1 MPFHRRLLR
10 KIIPKEIRKPISKV
24 TQAIEEK
31 ILDPVSEVTEKIEDA
46 VRPVTDPVRKFVS
59 KAIPKEL
66 KPLLRTGIA
75 VAGASG
81 GPITAFLT
89 SAAYDAYLQK
99 LMTDPDAADTDIDFL
114 AALQS
119 GLGGSIKAASAL
131 PTKTGADISDPF
143 STAYKG
149 LDTPV
154 VSTPTGQP
162 PISGIQA
169 SVPTSAPITT
179 ASLSTDAAKQ
189 LLTEG
194 TINTADK
201 ISNIAI
207 KGAQEAAPF
216 LTAPTMDTFAGSLT
230 EGLKQT
236 GKLATGLSA
245 LQTPTVVRDTMQA
258 IEEQEDALAASEAA
272 QKANYDALQEQ
283 RVASMLGSFERAGFE
298 PEETQREIE
307 EEGLTVSLEEVQ
319 DYFNKV
325 RQFVAKGGRIGFQDG
340 SRGDLKAAVESFIRD
355 FPQFEDLEGV
365 ELYKKMEEKGYLSD
379 RDELSQ
385 GGRIGFQEGT
395 QEGPMTMGMGIGKY
409 IEEERIRR
417 KMLDRVKRMMNE
429 KAFNMQQDLPGPV
442 MRNLNMLNPF
452 DKDPTGQQ
460 EIFDMKNR
468 YMDTMDAM
476 RDQGIER
483 AKEMNKKLEKFMPAP
498 KQDFESYVNMI
509 DKNFPARN
517 NTEGRAFANEGG
529 RMTPEGDPISPDVPP
544 GMQMDLRGGGFIP
557 LGTKPRAD
565 DVPAMVGKNEFVL
578 NDRAVSGIGKM
589 LTGNPDPRA
598 GARALYELQENMEAI
613 V

>member
-10 KIIPKEIRKPISKV
+10 KIIPKEIREPISKV

-81 GPITAFLT
+81 GPLTAFLT

-201 ISNIAI
+201 IANIAI

-340 SRGDLKAAVESFIRD
+340 
-355 FPQFEDLEGV
+355 
-365 ELYKKMEEKGYLSD
+365 
-379 RDELSQ
+379 
-385 GGRIGFQEGT
+385 T

-417 KMLDRVKRMMNE
+417 KMLDRIKRMMNE

-517 NTEGRAFANEGG
+517 NTEGRQFANQGG

>member
-10 KIIPKEIRKPISKV
+10 KIIPKEIREPISKV

-46 VRPVTDPVRKFVS
+46 VRPVTDPVRKFIS

-201 ISNIAI
+201 IANIAI

-216 LTAPTMDTFAGSLT
+216 LTAPTMDTFAMSLPDFT
-230 EGLKQT
+230 KQALKFSTGMGAIQLPQTVENIKEG
-236 GKLATGLSA
+236 
-245 LQTPTVVRDTMQA
+245 
-258 IEEQEDALAASEAA
+258 IEDQEAA
-272 QKANYDALQEQ
+272 VAATEAAEKANYDELQRQ

-340 SRGDLKAAVESFIRD
+340 
-355 FPQFEDLEGV
+355 
-365 ELYKKMEEKGYLSD
+365 
-379 RDELSQ
+379 
-385 GGRIGFQEGT
+385 T

-417 KMLDRVKRMMNE
+417 KMLDRIKRMMNE

-452 DKDPTGQQ
+452 DKDPTGEQ

>member
-1 MPFHRRLLR
+1 MGLRRFLR
-10 KIIPKEIRKPISKV
+10 RVIPREIREPI
-24 TQAIEEK
+24 
-31 ILDPVSEVTEKIEDA
+31 SEVTEAIEDKVLDPISDVTEKLEDA

-66 KPLLRTGIA
+66 KPLIRTGIA

-81 GPITAFLT
+81 GPLTAFL
-89 SAAYDAYLQK
+89 SAAAYDAYLQK

-119 GLGGSIKAASAL
+119 GLGGAIKATAAL
-131 PTKTGADISDPF
+131 PMAEPSQVLSGAR
-143 STAYKG
+143 G
-149 LDTPV
+149 
-154 VSTPTGQP
+154 
-162 PISGIQA
+162 
-169 SVPTSAPITT
+169 APGTVAT
-179 ASLSTDAAKQ
+179 EALSTGDTLK
-189 LLTEG
+189 
-194 TINTADK
+194 
-201 ISNIAI
+201 NIAI

-236 GKLATGLSA
+236 GKLATGLST
-245 LQTPTVVRDTMQA
+245 LQTPTIVRDTMQA
-258 IEEQEDALAASEAA
+258 IEDQEDALAASEAA

-340 SRGDLKAAVESFIRD
+340 
-355 FPQFEDLEGV
+355 
-365 ELYKKMEEKGYLSD
+365 
-379 RDELSQ
+379 
-385 GGRIGFQEGT
+385 T

-452 DKDPTGQQ
+452 AKDPTGEQ
-460 EIFDMKNR
+460 EIFNMKNR

-483 AKEMNKKLEKFMPAP
+483 AKEMNKMLEKFMPAP

-517 NTEGRAFANEGG
+517 NTEGRQFANQGG

>member
-1 MPFHRRLLR
+1 MPFHRKLLR

-31 ILDPVSEVTEKIEDA
+31 ILDPVSDVTEKIEDA
-46 VRPVTDPVRKFVS
+46 VRPVTDPVRKFIS
-59 KAIPKEL
+59 KAIPKEI

-75 VAGASG
+75 VAGAAAG
-81 GPITAFLT
+81 GPLTAFLS

-99 LMTDPDAADTDIDFL
+99 LMTDPDAADTDIDFM

-119 GLGGSIKAASAL
+119 GLGGAITSTAAL
-131 PTKTGADISDPF
+131 PMA
-143 STAYKG
+143 
-149 LDTPV
+149 
-154 VSTPTGQP
+154 TPTTV
-162 PISGIQA
+162 SA
-169 SVPTSAPITT
+169 NVPFANPQLTT
-179 ASLSTDAAKQ
+179 ADTLK
-189 LLTEG
+189 
-194 TINTADK
+194 
-201 ISNIAI
+201 NIAI
-207 KGAQEAAPF
+207 QGAQEIAPF

-236 GKLATGLSA
+236 GKLATGLST
-245 LQTPTVVRDTMQA
+245 LQTPTVIRNTMQG
-258 IEEQEDALAASEAA
+258 IEDQEDAMAASEAA
-272 QKANYDALQEQ
+272 TKANYDELQKQ

-319 DYFNKV
+319 DYFNQA
-325 RQFVAKGGRIGFQDG
+325 RQFVARGGRIGFQDG
-340 SRGDLKAAVESFIRD
+340 S
-355 FPQFEDLEGV
+355 
-365 ELYKKMEEKGYLSD
+365 
-379 RDELSQ
+379 
-385 GGRIGFQEGT
+385 
-395 QEGPMTMGMGIGKY
+395 QEGPMTMEMGIGRY
-409 IEEERIRR
+409 IEEEKIRR
-417 KMLDRVKRMMNE
+417 KMLDRIQRMMGE
-429 KAFNMQQDLPGPV
+429 KEFNMQQDLPGP
-442 MRNLNMLNPF
+442 MRRNLNMLNPF

-460 EIFDMKNR
+460 AIFDMKNR
-468 YMDTMDAM
+468 YMDTMDTM
-476 RDQGIER
+476 RQQGINR
-483 AKEMNKKLEKFMPAP
+483 AKDFNKILEQMPAP

-517 NTEGRAFANEGG
+517 NTEGRQFANQGG
-529 RMTPEGDPISPDVPP
+529 RMTPEGDPISPDVPK

-598 GARALYELQENMEAI
+598 GARALYELQENMEAM

>member
-10 KIIPKEIRKPISKV
+10 KIIPKEIREPISKV

-81 GPITAFLT
+81 GPLTAFLT

-201 ISNIAI
+201 IANIAI

-340 SRGDLKAAVESFIRD
+340 
-355 FPQFEDLEGV
+355 
-365 ELYKKMEEKGYLSD
+365 
-379 RDELSQ
+379 
-385 GGRIGFQEGT
+385 T

-417 KMLDRVKRMMNE
+417 KMLDRIKRMMNE

-452 DKDPTGQQ
+452 DKDPTGEQ

-517 NTEGRAFANEGG
+517 NTEGRQFANQGG
-529 RMTPEGDPISPDVPP
+529 RMTPEGDPISPDVPK

>member
-1 MPFHRRLLR
+1 MPGHRKFFR
-10 KIIPKEIRKPISKV
+10 KIIPKEIRRPISKV

-81 GPITAFLT
+81 GPLTAFLT

-99 LMTDPDAADTDIDFL
+99 LMTDPDAADTDVDFL

-119 GLGGSIKAASAL
+119 GLGGTIKATAAL
-131 PTKTGADISDPF
+131 PMAETATGVSAR
-143 STAYKG
+143 TAS
-149 LDTPV
+149 LP
-154 VSTPTGQP
+154 S
-162 PISGIQA
+162 
-169 SVPTSAPITT
+169 
-179 ASLSTDAAKQ
+179 ASLSTGDTLK
-189 LLTEG
+189 
-194 TINTADK
+194 
-201 ISNIAI
+201 NIAI
-207 KGAQEAAPF
+207 KGAQEVTPF
-216 LTAPTMDTFAGSLT
+216 LTGPTMDTFAGSLT

-340 SRGDLKAAVESFIRD
+340 
-355 FPQFEDLEGV
+355 
-365 ELYKKMEEKGYLSD
+365 
-379 RDELSQ
+379 
-385 GGRIGFQEGT
+385 T

-417 KMLDRVKRMMNE
+417 KMLDRIKRMMNE

>member
-1 MPFHRRLLR
+1 MPGHRKFFR
-10 KIIPKEIRKPISKV
+10 KIIPKEIREPISKV

-81 GPITAFLT
+81 GPLTAFLT

-99 LMTDPDAADTDIDFL
+99 LMTDPDADDTDVDFL

-119 GLGGSIKAASAL
+119 GLGGSIKATAAL
-131 PTKTGADISDPF
+131 PMAETATGVSAR
-143 STAYKG
+143 TAS
-149 LDTPV
+149 LP
-154 VSTPTGQP
+154 S
-162 PISGIQA
+162 
-169 SVPTSAPITT
+169 
-179 ASLSTDAAKQ
+179 ASLSTGDTLK
-189 LLTEG
+189 
-194 TINTADK
+194 
-201 ISNIAI
+201 NIAI
-207 KGAQEAAPF
+207 KGAQEVAPF

-307 EEGLTVSLEEVQ
+307 EEGLNVSLEEVQ

-325 RQFVAKGGRIGFQDG
+325 RQFVAKGGRIGFQD
-340 SRGDLKAAVESFIRD
+340 
-355 FPQFEDLEGV
+355 
-365 ELYKKMEEKGYLSD
+365 
-379 RDELSQ
+379 
-385 GGRIGFQEGT
+385 GT

-417 KMLDRVKRMMNE
+417 KMLDRIKRMMNE

-483 AKEMNKKLEKFMPAP
+483 AKEMNKMLEKFMPAP

-517 NTEGRAFANEGG
+517 NTEGRQFANQGG

-589 LTGNPDPRA
+589 ITGNPDPRA

>member
-1 MPFHRRLLR
+1 MPFHRKILR
-10 KIIPKEIRKPISKV
+10 KIIPKEIREPISRFTESIEDKV
-24 TQAIEEK
+24 
-31 ILDPVSEVTEKIEDA
+31 LDPISNVTEKLEDA

-66 KPLLRTGIA
+66 KPLIRTGIA

-81 GPITAFLT
+81 GPLTAFLT

-99 LMTDPDAADTDIDFL
+99 LMTDPDAADTDVDFL

-119 GLGGSIKAASAL
+119 GLGGAIKATAAL
-131 PTKTGADISDPF
+131 PMAEPTTVSANVPFADPQLTTG
-143 STAYKG
+143 
-149 LDTPV
+149 DT
-154 VSTPTGQP
+154 
-162 PISGIQA
+162 
-169 SVPTSAPITT
+169 
-179 ASLSTDAAKQ
+179 LK
-189 LLTEG
+189 
-194 TINTADK
+194 
-201 ISNIAI
+201 NIAI

-236 GKLATGLSA
+236 GKLATGLST
-245 LQTPTVVRDTMQA
+245 LQTPTIVRDTMQA
-258 IEEQEDALAASEAA
+258 IEDQEDALAASEAA

-340 SRGDLKAAVESFIRD
+340 
-355 FPQFEDLEGV
+355 
-365 ELYKKMEEKGYLSD
+365 
-379 RDELSQ
+379 
-385 GGRIGFQEGT
+385 T

-452 DKDPTGQQ
+452 DKDPTGEQ
-460 EIFDMKNR
+460 EIFNMKNR

-483 AKEMNKKLEKFMPAP
+483 AKEMNKMLEKFMPAP

>member
-1 MPFHRRLLR
+1 MSLR
-10 KIIPKEIRKPISKV
+10 KFLRRVIPREIREPISKV
-24 TQAIEEK
+24 TES
-31 ILDPVSEVTEKIEDA
+31 LEDA
-46 VRPVTDPVRKFVS
+46 VRPVTDPARKFIS

-66 KPLLRTGIA
+66 KPFLSSGIAIATGAFGGPAGAFLRTAI
-75 VAGASG
+75 
-81 GPITAFLT
+81 I
-89 SAAYDAYLQK
+89 DAMLQK
-99 LMTDPDAADTDIDFL
+99 TMTDPDAQDTGISLAQSLTAGAGGALKSAASLPKIELGKQIGPRPIDFEKL
-114 AALQS
+114 TIGDKLTN
-119 GLGGSIKAASAL
+119 LGIEA
-131 PTKTGADISDPF
+131 
-143 STAYKG
+143 
-149 LDTPV
+149 
-154 VSTPTGQP
+154 GQM
-162 PISGIQA
+162 
-169 SVPTSAPITT
+169 V
-179 ASLSTDAAKQ
+179 
-189 LLTEG
+189 E
-194 TINTADK
+194 
-201 ISNIAI
+201 
-207 KGAQEAAPF
+207 PF
-216 LTAPTMDTFAGSLT
+216 LTAPNLDMSLPDI
-230 EGLKQT
+230 GKQALKYS
-236 GKLATGLSA
+236 TGLS
-245 LQTPTVVRDTMQA
+245 TIQA
-258 IEEQEDALAASEAA
+258 PQLAEDIKKAAKTEQDAIAASEAA
-272 QKANYDALQEQ
+272 QKANYDELQKQ

-307 EEGLTVSLEEVQ
+307 EEGLTVSLADVQ

-325 RQFVAKGGRIGFQDG
+325 RQFVSKGGRIGFATGSGNEDDRDEISFNLFGKPYIELDLDEREELKEEMIRLRHKSATGGRIGFQD
-340 SRGDLKAAVESFIRD
+340 
-355 FPQFEDLEGV
+355 
-365 ELYKKMEEKGYLSD
+365 
-379 RDELSQ
+379 
-385 GGRIGFQEGT
+385 GT
-395 QEGPMTMGMGIGKY
+395 QEGPMTMGMGIGNY

-417 KMLDRVKRMMNE
+417 KMLDRVKRMMDA

-460 EIFDMKNR
+460 EIFNMKNR

>member
-1 MPFHRRLLR
+1 MSLR
-10 KIIPKEIRKPISKV
+10 KFLRKVVPREIREPISKV
-24 TQAIEEK
+24 TES
-31 ILDPVSEVTEKIEDA
+31 LEDA
-46 VRPVTDPVRKFVS
+46 VRPVTDPARKFIS
-59 KAIPKEL
+59 KAIPKEI
-66 KPLLRTGIA
+66 KPFLSSGIALATGAFGGPAGAFLRTAI
-75 VAGASG
+75 
-81 GPITAFLT
+81 I
-89 SAAYDAYLQK
+89 DAMLQK
-99 LMTDPDAADTDIDFL
+99 AMIDPDAEDTGISL
-114 AALQS
+114 AQSLTAGTGGAL
-119 GLGGSIKAASAL
+119 KAASAL
-131 PTKTGADISDPF
+131 PMAKSGELVLSGPRGAPGTVATQTSLSMGDKL
-143 STAYKG
+143 AN
-149 LDTPV
+149 L
-154 VSTPTGQP
+154 
-162 PISGIQA
+162 GIQA
-169 SVPTSAPITT
+169 GQMV
-179 ASLSTDAAKQ
+179 
-189 LLTEG
+189 E
-194 TINTADK
+194 
-201 ISNIAI
+201 
-207 KGAQEAAPF
+207 PF
-216 LTAPTMDTFAGSLT
+216 LTSPNLDMSLPDI
-230 EGLKQT
+230 GKQALKYS
-236 GKLATGLSA
+236 TGLS
-245 LQTPTVVRDTMQA
+245 TIQA
-258 IEEQEDALAASEAA
+258 PQLAEDIKKAAKTEQDAIAASEAA
-272 QKANYDALQEQ
+272 QKANYDELQKQ

-307 EEGLTVSLEEVQ
+307 EEGLTVSLADVQ

-340 SRGDLKAAVESFIRD
+340 S
-355 FPQFEDLEGV
+355 
-365 ELYKKMEEKGYLSD
+365 
-379 RDELSQ
+379 
-385 GGRIGFQEGT
+385 
-395 QEGPMTMGMGIGKY
+395 QEGPMTMGMGIGRY

-417 KMLDRVKRMMNE
+417 KMLDRIKRMMNE

-452 DKDPTGQQ
+452 DKDPTGEQ
-460 EIFDMKNR
+460 EIFNMKNR

-483 AKEMNKKLEKFMPAP
+483 AKEMNKMLEKFMPAP

-589 LTGNPDPRA
+589 ITGNPDPRA

>member
-1 MPFHRRLLR
+1 MGLRRFLR
-10 KIIPKEIRKPISKV
+10 KVVPREIREPISN
-24 TQAIEEK
+24 
-31 ILDPVSEVTEKIEDA
+31 VTESLEDA
-46 VRPVTDPVRKFVS
+46 VRPVTDPARKFIS

-66 KPLLRTGIA
+66 KPFLSSGIAIATGAFGGPAGAFLRTAI
-75 VAGASG
+75 
-81 GPITAFLT
+81 I
-89 SAAYDAYLQK
+89 DAMLQK
-99 LMTDPDAADTDIDFL
+99 AMIDPDAEDTGISLAQSLTAGAGGALKSAASLPKIELGKQIGPRPIDFEKL
-114 AALQS
+114 TIGDKLTN
-119 GLGGSIKAASAL
+119 LGIEA
-131 PTKTGADISDPF
+131 
-143 STAYKG
+143 
-149 LDTPV
+149 
-154 VSTPTGQP
+154 GQM
-162 PISGIQA
+162 
-169 SVPTSAPITT
+169 V
-179 ASLSTDAAKQ
+179 
-189 LLTEG
+189 E
-194 TINTADK
+194 
-201 ISNIAI
+201 
-207 KGAQEAAPF
+207 PF
-216 LTAPTMDTFAGSLT
+216 LTAPNLDMSLPDI
-230 EGLKQT
+230 GKQALKYS
-236 GKLATGLSA
+236 TGLS
-245 LQTPTVVRDTMQA
+245 TIQA
-258 IEEQEDALAASEAA
+258 PQLAEDIKKAAKTEQDAIAASEAA
-272 QKANYDALQEQ
+272 QKANYDELQKQ

-307 EEGLTVSLEEVQ
+307 EEGLTVSLADVQ

-325 RQFVAKGGRIGFQDG
+325 RQFVSKGGRIGFATGSGNEDDRDEISFNLFGKPYIELDLDEREELKEEMIRLRHKSATGGRIGFQD
-340 SRGDLKAAVESFIRD
+340 
-355 FPQFEDLEGV
+355 
-365 ELYKKMEEKGYLSD
+365 
-379 RDELSQ
+379 
-385 GGRIGFQEGT
+385 GT
-395 QEGPMTMGMGIGKY
+395 QEGPMTMGMGIGNY

-417 KMLDRVKRMMNE
+417 KMLDRVKRMMDA

-460 EIFDMKNR
+460 EIFNMKNR

>member
-1 MPFHRRLLR
+1 MGFHRKFLR
-10 KIIPKEIRKPISKV
+10 KIIPREIREPISKV
-24 TQAIEEK
+24 TEAIEEK

-75 VAGASG
+75 VAGAAAG
-81 GPITAFLT
+81 GPLTAFLS

-119 GLGGSIKAASAL
+119 GLGGAITSTAAL
-131 PTKTGADISDPF
+131 PMAKSG
-143 STAYKG
+143 STA
-149 LDTPV
+149 DT
-154 VSTPTGQP
+154 
-162 PISGIQA
+162 
-169 SVPTSAPITT
+169 
-179 ASLSTDAAKQ
+179 LK
-189 LLTEG
+189 
-194 TINTADK
+194 
-201 ISNIAI
+201 NIAI
-207 KGAQEAAPF
+207 KGAQEIEPF
-216 LTAPTMDTFAGSLT
+216 LTAPTLDTFAGSLT

-245 LQTPTVVRDTMQA
+245 LQTPTIVRNTMQA

-272 QKANYDALQEQ
+272 TRANYDALQEE
-283 RVASMLGSFERAGFE
+283 RVASMLGSFERMGFE

-319 DYFNKV
+319 DYFDRV

-340 SRGDLKAAVESFIRD
+340 S
-355 FPQFEDLEGV
+355 
-365 ELYKKMEEKGYLSD
+365 
-379 RDELSQ
+379 
-385 GGRIGFQEGT
+385 
-395 QEGPMTMGMGIGKY
+395 QEGPMTMKMGIGRY
-409 IEEERIRR
+409 IEEEKIRRRMLDRIRR
-417 KMLDRVKRMMNE
+417 MMNA
-429 KAFNMQQDLPGPV
+429 KAFNMQQDLPGP
-442 MRNLNMLNPF
+442 MRRNLNMLNPF

-460 EIFDMKNR
+460 AIFDMKNR
-468 YMDTMDAM
+468 YMDTMDTM
-476 RDQGIER
+476 REQGINR
-483 AKEMNKKLEKFMPAP
+483 AKDFNKILEQMPAP

-517 NTEGRAFANEGG
+517 NTEGRQFANQGG
-529 RMTPEGDPISPDVPP
+529 RMTPEGDPISPDVPK

-589 LTGNPDPRA
+589 ITGNPDPRA

>member
-1 MPFHRRLLR
+1 MSLR
-10 KIIPKEIRKPISKV
+10 KFFRKVIPKEIREPISN
-24 TQAIEEK
+24 
-31 ILDPVSEVTEKIEDA
+31 VTEKLEDA
-46 VRPVTDPVRKFVS
+46 VRPVTDPVRAFVS
-59 KAIPKEL
+59 KAVPKEL
-66 KPLLRTGIA
+66 KPFLSSGIAIATGAFGGPAGAFLRTAI
-75 VAGASG
+75 
-81 GPITAFLT
+81 I
-89 SAAYDAYLQK
+89 DAMLQK
-99 LMTDPDAADTDIDFL
+99 AMIDPDAEDTGISL
-114 AALQS
+114 AQSLTAGTGGAL
-119 GLGGSIKAASAL
+119 KAASAL
-131 PTKTGADISDPF
+131 PMAEPTTVSANVPFANPQLTTGDKLAN
-143 STAYKG
+143 
-149 LDTPV
+149 L
-154 VSTPTGQP
+154 
-162 PISGIQA
+162 GIQA
-169 SVPTSAPITT
+169 GEIAGDYLTPPNLDM
-179 ASLSTDAAKQ
+179 SLPDFTKQALKFSTGMGAIQ
-189 LLTEG
+189 LPQTVENIKEG
-194 TINTADK
+194 IED
-201 ISNIAI
+201 
-207 KGAQEAAPF
+207 QEAAV
-216 LTAPTMDTFAGSLT
+216 A
-230 EGLKQT
+230 
-236 GKLATGLSA
+236 AT
-245 LQTPTVVRDTMQA
+245 
-258 IEEQEDALAASEAA
+258 EAA
-272 QKANYDALQEQ
+272 EKANYDELQRQ

-340 SRGDLKAAVESFIRD
+340 S
-355 FPQFEDLEGV
+355 
-365 ELYKKMEEKGYLSD
+365 
-379 RDELSQ
+379 
-385 GGRIGFQEGT
+385 
-395 QEGPMTMGMGIGKY
+395 QEGPMTMGMGIGKF
-409 IEEERIRR
+409 IEEEKIRR
-417 KMLDRVKRMMNE
+417 KMLDTVQRMMNA

-452 DKDPTGQQ
+452 DKDPTGEQ

-476 RDQGIER
+476 KEQGLNR
-483 AKEMNKKLEKFMPAP
+483 AKDLRKLLEQLPTP

-517 NTEGRAFANEGG
+517 NTEGRQFANQGG

>member
-1 MPFHRRLLR
+1 MGLRRFLR
-10 KIIPKEIRKPISKV
+10 KVIPREIREPIS
-24 TQAIEEK
+24 
-31 ILDPVSEVTEKIEDA
+31 DVTESLEDA
-46 VRPVTDPVRKFVS
+46 VRPVTDPARKFLS
-59 KAIPKEL
+59 KAVPKEI
-66 KPLLRTGIA
+66 KGILGSSA
-75 VAGASG
+75 AIALGATAG
-81 GPITAFLT
+81 GPIGAFITA
-89 SAAYDAYLQK
+89 AIADALAQK
-99 LMTDPDAADTDIDFL
+99 ALTDPDAEDTGVSLESAIL
-114 AALQS
+114 S
-119 GLGGSIKAASAL
+119 GIGGSLAQTAKIPKTTKPTDSITRDFDIAEQMAKPIGERGTFNTATQPAEFLQAADGSVYLNPDVTPKPTGAGIVPEKSNVITQAIQKSGEYLTPPSLDNTLGDFAKESAQYASAMGTL
-131 PTKTGADISDPF
+131 RSPLTIQDIVEEEE
-143 STAYKG
+143 AK
-149 LDTPV
+149 
-154 VSTPTGQP
+154 
-162 PISGIQA
+162 
-169 SVPTSAPITT
+169 
-179 ASLSTDAAKQ
+179 DA
-189 LLTEG
+189 
-194 TINTADK
+194 
-201 ISNIAI
+201 
-207 KGAQEAAPF
+207 
-216 LTAPTMDTFAGSLT
+216 
-230 EGLKQT
+230 
-236 GKLATGLSA
+236 
-245 LQTPTVVRDTMQA
+245 
-258 IEEQEDALAASEAA
+258 ALAASEAA
-272 QKANYDALQEQ
+272 TKANYDELQKQ

-307 EEGLTVSLEEVQ
+307 EEGLTVSLEDVQ

-340 SRGDLKAAVESFIRD
+340 S
-355 FPQFEDLEGV
+355 
-365 ELYKKMEEKGYLSD
+365 
-379 RDELSQ
+379 
-385 GGRIGFQEGT
+385 
-395 QEGPMTMGMGIGKY
+395 QEGPMTMGMGIGRY

-417 KMLDRVKRMMNE
+417 KMLDRIKRMMNE

-452 DKDPTGQQ
+452 DKDPTGEQ

-483 AKEMNKKLEKFMPAP
+483 AKEMNKMLEKFMPAP

-589 LTGNPDPRA
+589 ITGNPDPRA

>member
-46 VRPVTDPVRKFVS
+46 VRPVTDPVRKFIS

-201 ISNIAI
+201 IANIAI

-245 LQTPTVVRDTMQA
+245 LQPPTVVRDTMQA
-258 IEEQEDALAASEAA
+258 IEEQEDALAAFEAA

-340 SRGDLKAAVESFIRD
+340 
-355 FPQFEDLEGV
+355 
-365 ELYKKMEEKGYLSD
+365 
-379 RDELSQ
+379 
-385 GGRIGFQEGT
+385 T

-417 KMLDRVKRMMNE
+417 KMLDRIKRMMNE

-452 DKDPTGQQ
+452 DKDPTGEQ

-483 AKEMNKKLEKFMPAP
+483 AKEMNKKLEKFMHAP

-509 DKNFPARN
+509 DINFPARN
-517 NTEGRAFANEGG
+517 HTEGRAFANEGG

>member
-46 VRPVTDPVRKFVS
+46 VRPVTDPVRKFIS

-201 ISNIAI
+201 IANIAI

-340 SRGDLKAAVESFIRD
+340 
-355 FPQFEDLEGV
+355 
-365 ELYKKMEEKGYLSD
+365 
-379 RDELSQ
+379 
-385 GGRIGFQEGT
+385 T

-417 KMLDRVKRMMNE
+417 KMLDRIKRMMNE

-452 DKDPTGQQ
+452 DKDPTGEQ

>member
-10 KIIPKEIRKPISKV
+10 KIIPKEIREPISKV

-81 GPITAFLT
+81 GPLTAFLT

-201 ISNIAI
+201 IANIAI

-307 EEGLTVSLEEVQ
+307 EEGLNVSLEEVQ

-340 SRGDLKAAVESFIRD
+340 
-355 FPQFEDLEGV
+355 
-365 ELYKKMEEKGYLSD
+365 
-379 RDELSQ
+379 
-385 GGRIGFQEGT
+385 T
-395 QEGPMTMGMGIGKY
+395 QEGPMTMGMGIGRY

-417 KMLDRVKRMMNE
+417 KMLDRIKRMMNE

>member
-1 MPFHRRLLR
+1 MGLRSFLR
-10 KIIPKEIRKPISKV
+10 KVVPREIREPISN
-24 TQAIEEK
+24 
-31 ILDPVSEVTEKIEDA
+31 VTESLEDA
-46 VRPVTDPVRKFVS
+46 VRPVTDPARKFIS

-66 KPLLRTGIA
+66 KPFLSSGIAIATGAFGGPAGAFLRTAI
-75 VAGASG
+75 
-81 GPITAFLT
+81 I
-89 SAAYDAYLQK
+89 DAMLQK
-99 LMTDPDAADTDIDFL
+99 AMIDPDAEDTGISLAQSLTAGAGGALKSAASLPKIELGKQIGPRPIDFEKL
-114 AALQS
+114 TIGDKLTN
-119 GLGGSIKAASAL
+119 LGIEA
-131 PTKTGADISDPF
+131 
-143 STAYKG
+143 
-149 LDTPV
+149 
-154 VSTPTGQP
+154 GQM
-162 PISGIQA
+162 
-169 SVPTSAPITT
+169 V
-179 ASLSTDAAKQ
+179 
-189 LLTEG
+189 E
-194 TINTADK
+194 
-201 ISNIAI
+201 
-207 KGAQEAAPF
+207 PF
-216 LTAPTMDTFAGSLT
+216 LTAPNLDMSLPDI
-230 EGLKQT
+230 GKQALKYS
-236 GKLATGLSA
+236 TGLS
-245 LQTPTVVRDTMQA
+245 TIQA
-258 IEEQEDALAASEAA
+258 PQLAEDIKKAAKTEQDAIAASEAA
-272 QKANYDALQEQ
+272 QKANYDELQKQ

-307 EEGLTVSLEEVQ
+307 EEGLTVSLADVQ

-325 RQFVAKGGRIGFQDG
+325 RQFVSKGGRIGFATGSGNEDDRDEISFNLFGKPYIELNLDEREELKEEMIRLRHKSATGGRIGFQD
-340 SRGDLKAAVESFIRD
+340 
-355 FPQFEDLEGV
+355 
-365 ELYKKMEEKGYLSD
+365 
-379 RDELSQ
+379 
-385 GGRIGFQEGT
+385 GT
-395 QEGPMTMGMGIGKY
+395 QEGPMTMGMGIGNY

-417 KMLDRVKRMMNE
+417 KMLDRVKRMMDA

-460 EIFDMKNR
+460 EIFNMKNR